1 MAEKLTF
8 HQLVTNPAGKG
19 SAQIAM
25 RGAILNDLR
34 NRTTAVMNMNKGID
48 LTVYKT
54 KTGIFVLFFRFR
66 SEHLKQRT
74 DMYYDTI
81 IELTP
86 PAGSTGS
93 EKTIGEYTC
102 RFASNNPSF
111 AFTYLYVANKLGYFL
126 PQFKDKFEDIFFTEK
141 PVVRNPSFTFGF
153 EKAILFPALYI
164 TEKKLQY
171 IDKLNKLSKGE
182 PNLVIIKKKFMSFKR
197 KMQEYKQKKIES
209 RAMDIEAGVSLHSK
223 KGGGTRARRISDKA
237 KKAFEA
243 KHPQMAKK
251 AKSKKLPKSSKK
263 PTSSTR

>member
-8 HQLVTNPAGKG
+8 HRLVTNPVGKG
-19 SAQIAM
+19 SAQVAM

-34 NRTTAVMNMNKGID
+34 KRTQAVMAMNRGID

-54 KTGIFVLFFRFR
+54 KTGIFVLYFKFR

-74 DMYYDTI
+74 DMYYDTV

-86 PAGSTGS
+86 PEGSTGS

-126 PQFKDKFEDIFFTEK
+126 PQFKDKFEDIFFTDE

-164 TEKKLQY
+164 TEMKLQY

-197 KMQEYKQKKIES
+197 KMQEYKTKKIES
-209 RAMDIEAGVSLHSK
+209 RALDVQAGISLHGK
-223 KGGGTRARRISDKA
+223 KGGGTRVRKISAKA

-243 KHPQMAKK
+243 KHPQMAKPS
-251 AKSKKLPKSSKK
+251 KSKKLPKRSIGPKA
-263 PTSSTR
+263 STR